1 MQRNSSVSAETGHPA
16 REDVGKD
23 KVQAAPGGALPLRRP
38 ARGLVYDYVRQGIL
52 HGRLAAGTFLEEEQV
67 SAAVGVS
74 RTPVREAF
82 QQLQGERLLDLLPRR
97 GAMVRL
103 VTAQELLE
111 VLETRLMIETHA
123 VRTLC
128 RGQGPLPDGMRAA
141 LARMQQQRDADIPTH
156 VQLNTAF
163 HAALVEA
170 AGNGVITGLYRSITF
185 QQERVAMTA
194 VRIGPG
200 RRKVILLEHKQLAAA
215 LAAHDEAAAIAVLG
229 RHLGPVQ
236 DILAQLP
243 VRQ

>member
-1 MQRNSSVSAETGHPA
+1 MQRKSSVPAETGHLA
-16 REDVGKD
+16 GGVAEVDGT
-23 KVQAAPGGALPLRRP
+23 QAAPGSAPPLRRP

-67 SAAVGVS
+67 SMAVGVS

-128 RGQGPLPDGMRAA
+128 RSRLSLPDGMRAA

-156 VQLNTAF
+156 VQFNTAF

-194 VRIGPG
+194 VSVGPD
-200 RRKVILLEHKQLAAA
+200 RRRVILLEHEQLAAA
-215 LAAHDEAAAIAVLG
+215 LEAHDEAAAIAILG

-243 VRQ
+243 ARQ